1 MIDYSQSC
9 QVGVWKAYVSSLW
22 LEDQSKKGEVR
33 DLRAQRSTHM
43 PQFILSCVEQ
53 TGKKKVDNK
62 NSPRRLLKLKHFRE
76 TTKKSCQ
83 ISCHCCKSELSELM
97 VLSRGRLER
106 GHISRLVFWWAPRK
120 SLTIK
125 AVFQA
130 DLEYSIQLFISHG
143 PWLDEMMF
151 SRCSV
156 TVMQGFLLFS
166 LESSLELT
174 QWFKLNQR

>member
-1 MIDYSQSC
+1 MSSGC
-9 QVGVWKAYVSSLW
+9 LEGVCEFSMARRSIQ
-22 LEDQSKKGEVR
+22 EGGVR
-33 DLRAQRSTHM
+33 DLRAQRGTHM
-43 PQFILSCVEQ
+43 PQFILSCAEQ
-53 TGKKKVDNK
+53 TGTKKKKVDNK
-62 NSPRRLLKLKHFRE
+62 NWPRRLLKLNHFRE
-76 TTKKSCQ
+76 ATKKSCQ
-83 ISCHCCKSELSELM
+83 ISCPCCKSELSELM
-97 VLSRGRLER
+97 VLSRHRLER

-130 DLEYSIQLFISHG
+130 DLEYSTQLFSSHG

-156 TVMQGFLLFS
+156 TVMQGFLQGFLLFS
-166 LESSLELT
+166 MESSLELT